1 MKRDADFAAPLR
13 SGYALPSSRARR
25 NSLTLIDALFH
36 PDRRATPNA
45 QPAAVQLEKP
55 DLVLSG
61 QKLVPDMS
69 TFTQLPITGKLL
81 GCVVRE
87 CKCRLEI
94 QIGGKRGDNGT

>member
-1 MKRDADFAAPLR
+1 VF
-13 SGYALPSSRARR
+13 ALPNERAHDFFANKHGADLFSS
-25 NSLTLIDALFH
+25 
-36 PDRRATPNA
+36 PNA